1 MLMDTQTL
9 VMDLDDTICFT
20 NHEGKTTE
28 TKYGID
34 HAQPAVE
41 MITSLQK
48 AKKQGY
54 RIVIHTA
61 RRMLTH
67 GGDINKI
74 IEDVGPLTE
83 KWLKHYE
90 VPYDEIVWGKPYG
103 VYYVDDKA
111 MRPEEF
117 IKFMEWN

>member
-1 MLMDTQTL
+1 MTMPTL

-20 NHEGKTTE
+20 NHDGKTTE
-28 TKYGID
+28 EKYGILK
-34 HAQPAVE
+34 AQPAVL
-41 MITSLQK
+41 MIEALQK
-48 AKKQGY
+48 AKDQGY

-67 GGDINKI
+67 DGDINKI

-83 KWLKHYE
+83 EWLQHYG

-111 MRPEEF
+111 MRPDEF
-117 IKFMEWN
+117 LEWMKK